1 MNPNYSP
8 TKSAY
13 GPAAIKEKKD
23 NEELVKL
30 NNKFGE
36 LSIAST
42 PLISSNKPNEYTICS
57 IQ

>member
-1 MNPNYSP
+1 MNSNYSP

-13 GPAAIKEKKD
+13 GPTALKEKKE

-30 NNKFGE
+30 NNKLGE

-42 PLISSNKPNEYTICS
+42 PLISSNKPKEYTICS